1 MASWSLGKIFQT
13 EEVEKEPTQDPSD
26 SGSDSED
33 DEDVLERQAAFNKGK
48 QQSQPRGGDN
58 GEGSKASDSIR
69 RYDEFGD
76 FLSRSERAHHE
87 RLKDTTI
94 SAKAASGLGVSD
106 HANHRVS
113 FAPDD
118 SLTQVHE
125 ISKLQGDDKKACFMG
140 TDDWVSIDTDID
152 LTTKRW
158 GYHMEG
164 KLAFDEDNN
173 TIRGIE
179 DMIFRLNKNKPIMKH
194 RQAVLEEVVRQKTE
208 NEYPNWERLSEIS
221 RASSILQTKMA
232 VELGREDEL
241 EKNRIWAP
249 KPVAAPTQ
257 AVSLRNKKKD
267 KKVKRK
273 SSFFGLFKKKS

>member
-1 MASWSLGKIFQT
+1 MASWTLGKIFQT
-13 EEVEKEPTQDPSD
+13 EEVDKEPTQDPSD

-48 QQSQPRGGDN
+48 QQSQPRGGDSE
-58 GEGSKASDSIR
+58 GGSKPSDSIR

-94 SAKAASGLGVSD
+94 SPKGSGGLGVD
-106 HANHRVS
+106 EHTNHRVT

-118 SLTQVHE
+118 KLAQVRE
-125 ISKLQGDDKKACFMG
+125 VSKLLGDDKAACFMG

-194 RQAVLEEVVRQKTE
+194 RRTILEEVVRQKTE
-208 NEYPNWERLSEIS
+208 NEYPNWQKLSEICKK
-221 RASSILQTKMA
+221 SSALQTKMA

-241 EKNRIWAP
+241 EKNRIWSP
-249 KPVAAPTQ
+249 KPAEPPTQ
-257 AVSLRNKKKD
+257 GVSLRNKKKD
-267 KKVKRK
+267 KKSKRK
-273 SSFFGLFKKKS
+273 SGFFGLFKKK